1 MNPKNPLTIT
11 CTMGNDGIAPI
22 YQNYEVELSIID
34 GDGNEVWVSEN
45 TDFDLRKLLPGNNQ
59 SFSCDVAREVLDDDT
74 MYKLVISIKD
84 SANNAVVPMALE
96 AQTETNH
103 YQIAEFKI
111 K

>member
-1 MNPKNPLTIT
+1 
-11 CTMGNDGIAPI
+11 
-22 YQNYEVELSIID
+22 
-34 GDGNEVWVSEN
+34 
-45 TDFDLRKLLPGNNQ
+45 
-59 SFSCDVAREVLDDDT
+59 